1 MTDRDTMLEQ
11 AADWADRLDT
21 LSRNERA
28 ALGAWLNAAPEHRAA
43 LSRMVR
49 LLGDPA
55 LFDVVEQATRDVAP
69 PPPLP
74 RARPRR
80 WAASGMVRPRRRVAV
95 GLAAALAAAVAAPV
109 IWHVAAPDATVER
122 VYASSVGQQRQ
133 VALPDGSDMTLD
145 ADSRVAIAFSDS
157 GRDLTLESG
166 AARFEVRHDAARPFA
181 VTTPE
186 GQMVALGTNF
196 SVDRGAGHSE
206 LRVYRGRVR
215 LTVPGQAAVV
225 VTGGHWAEA
234 GAGRIMVHD
243 FDVAR
248 YQGWQDRWLSG
259 DRIRLGDAVARLGRY
274 SARPIRLADPALADE
289 TFNGRFRL
297 DTPFESLTLIGALFD
312 LSVKDDGRTIRVA
325 RPARTSQANWPN
337 Q

>member
-1 MTDRDTMLEQ
+1 MTDPDIMLEQ

-21 LSRNERA
+21 LSPEARA
-28 ALGAWLNAAPEHRAA
+28 ELGAWLNAAPEHRAA
-43 LSRMVR
+43 LSRMAR

-55 LFDVVEQATRDVAP
+55 LFDVVEQTSRATIAP
-69 PPPLP
+69 PPP
-74 RARPRR
+74 RPRSR
-80 WAASGMVRPRRRVAV
+80 GWPMGSAPRTRRRMTV
-95 GLAAALAAAVAAPV
+95 GIAAALAAAIAAPLV
-109 IWHVAAPDATVER
+109 WHVATPGGAPVEH
-122 VYASSVGQQRQ
+122 VYASAIGQQRQ

-145 ADSRVAIAFSDS
+145 AASRVAIAFSDH

-186 GQMVALGTNF
+186 GEMVALGTNF

-215 LTVPGQAAVV
+215 LTVPGQAPVV

-234 GAGRIMVHD
+234 GAGRITVHS
-243 FDVAR
+243 FDTAR
-248 YQGWQDRWLSG
+248 YQGWQDRWLTG

-274 SARPIRLADPALADE
+274 STRPITLADPAMAGE

-297 DTPFESLTLIGALFD
+297 DTPVESLRLIGALFD
-312 LSVKDDGRTIRVA
+312 LSVKDDGKAIRLIHGGRTE
-325 RPARTSQANWPN
+325 QADWPN